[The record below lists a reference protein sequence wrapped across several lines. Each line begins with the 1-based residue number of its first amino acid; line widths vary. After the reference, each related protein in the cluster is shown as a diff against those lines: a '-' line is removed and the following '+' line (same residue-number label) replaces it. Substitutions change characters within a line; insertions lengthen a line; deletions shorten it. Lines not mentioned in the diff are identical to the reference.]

1 MNRDKYLYTIGGPTA
16 SGKTSLAIELAQK
29 FDTVIISADSR
40 QFYKEMTIGTAK
52 PTKQELATVQHY
64 FIDNLSIHDSYN
76 AGIYEQEVLALLNTL
91 YQQYDVVILVG
102 GSGLFLK
109 AVLAGFDSFPEI
121 ESSIKTDVAG
131 IFEMGGIHA
140 LQQLVSNA
148 DPIYFSTMDT
158 QNPRRLLRAAE
169 IIIQT
174 GKSVSDFRTGN
185 IKARDFTIIKHVIE
199 KERSVLYKDI
209 DNRVLQMVQNGLKS
223 EALSLFPY
231 KELKPLQTV
240 GYQEWF
246 SFFENEIS
254 ETKAIE
260 LIQQHSRNYAKRQI
274 TWFKNDGGWLPN
286 PQF

>member
-16 SGKTSLAIELAQK
+16 SGKTSLAIELAK
-29 FDTVIISADSR
+29 KLDSVIISADSR

-52 PTKQELATVQHY
+52 PTEQELATVKHY
-64 FIDNLSIHDSYN
+64 FINNLSIHDNYN
-76 AGIYEQEVLALLNTL
+76 AGIYEQEVLSLLQTL
-91 YQQYDVVILVG
+91 FQQHDTVIMVG

-109 AVLAGFDSFPEI
+109 AVLEGFDSFPKI
-121 ESSIKTDVAG
+121 EPAIKVNVTD
-131 IFEMGGIHA
+131 IFEKGGIQA
-140 LQQLVSNA
+140 LQQLVSKA
-148 DPIYFSTMDT
+148 DPIYFNSMDT
-158 QNPRRLLRAAE
+158 QNPRRLQRAAE
-169 IIIQT
+169 IILQT
-174 GKSVSDFRTGN
+174 GRTLSDFRTGN
-185 IKARDFTIIKHVIE
+185 VKAREFKIIKHVIE
-199 KERSVLYKDI
+199 KERSILYKDI
-209 DNRVLQMVQNGLKS
+209 DNRVLQMVENGLKS
-223 EALSLFPY
+223 EALSLFPF
-231 KELKPLQTV
+231 KDLKPLQTV

>member
-1 MNRDKYLYTIGGPTA
+1 MNSDKYLYAIGGPTA

-29 FDTVIISADSR
+29 FNTVIISADSR

-52 PTKQELATVQHY
+52 PTQQELTSVQHF
-64 FIDNLSIHDSYN
+64 FINNLSIQDNYN
-76 AGIYEQEVLALLNTL
+76 AGIYEHEVLTLLKTL
-91 YQQYDVVILVG
+91 YQHHDVVIIVG

-109 AVLAGFDSFPEI
+109 AVLEGFDNFPEI
-121 ESSIKTDVAG
+121 EYSIKSEVAN
-131 IFEMGGIHA
+131 IFETEGIQA
-140 LQQLVSNA
+140 LQKIVITT
-148 DPIYFSTMDT
+148 DPIYFNTMDT
-158 QNPRRLLRAAE
+158 QNSRRLLRAAE
-169 IIIQT
+169 IILQT
-174 GKSVSDFRTGN
+174 GKRVSDFRTGN
-185 IKARDFTIIKHVIE
+185 VKAREFKIIKHVIE
-199 KERSVLYKDI
+199 KERSILYKDI
-209 DNRVLQMVQNGLKS
+209 DNRVIQMVENGLKS

-231 KELKPLQTV
+231 KDLKPLQTV

-246 SFFENEIS
+246 SFFENEIN

>member
-1 MNRDKYLYTIGGPTA
+1 MNSDKFLYTIGGPTA

-29 FDTVIISADSR
+29 LDSVIISADSR

-52 PTKQELATVQHY
+52 PNMEELATVKHY
-64 FIDNLSIHDSYN
+64 FIDNLSIHDNYN
-76 AGIYEQEVLALLNTL
+76 AGIYEQEVLSLLQTL
-91 YQQYDVVILVG
+91 FQQHDTVIMVG

-109 AVLAGFDSFPEI
+109 AVLEGFDSFPKI
-121 ESSIKTDVAG
+121 EPAIKLNVTD
-131 IFEMGGIHA
+131 IFEKGGVQA
-140 LQQLVSNA
+140 LQQLVSKA
-148 DPIYFSTMDT
+148 DPFYFNSMDT
-158 QNPRRLLRAAE
+158 QNPRRLQRAAE
-169 IIIQT
+169 IILQT
-174 GKSVSDFRTGN
+174 GRTLSDFRTGN
-185 IKARDFTIIKHVIE
+185 VKAREFKIIKHVIV
-199 KERSVLYKDI
+199 KERSILYKDI
-209 DNRVLQMVQNGLKS
+209 DNRVLQMVENGLKS
-223 EALSLFPY
+223 EALSLFPF
-231 KELKPLQTV
+231 KDLKPLQTV